1 MTQEKLQRIGEVI
14 DADTRSF
21 DVQCYTLWK
30 GPSLGTLVRA
40 GEPAVVGVVSEV
52 RTESLDPSRP
62 AIARGQDAVTEDDI
76 YSQNPQLA
84 QLLRT
89 RFHAM
94 VVGCWEDGAIRVGL
108 PAAPPRLHAFVFACD
123 SQHTAGLTRSLDFLR
138 LLLNSN
144 GPASDEVVVACLRQL
159 GRDSQ
164 YGKDFL
170 LRAGKALAQ
179 ELAGQ
184 TPRLNGILRRL
195 A

>member
-14 DADTRSF
+14 EADIRSF
-21 DVQCYTLWK
+21 DAQCYTLWN
-30 GPSLGTLVRA
+30 GPSLGALVRA

-62 AIARGQDAVTEDDI
+62 AIARGQDAATEDEV
-76 YSQNPQLA
+76 YRQNPQLA

-89 RFHAM
+89 RFRAL
-94 VVGCWEDGAIRVGL
+94 VVGYTEDGAVRVGL
-108 PAAPPRLHAFVFACD
+108 PAVPPRLHAFVYVCD
-123 SQHTAGLTRSLDFLR
+123 SQQASGLVHSFDFLR

-159 GRDSQ
+159 SKDLQ
-164 YGKDFL
+164 YGREFL
-170 LRAGKALAQ
+170 VRAGKALAQ
-179 ELAGQ
+179 ELTGQ